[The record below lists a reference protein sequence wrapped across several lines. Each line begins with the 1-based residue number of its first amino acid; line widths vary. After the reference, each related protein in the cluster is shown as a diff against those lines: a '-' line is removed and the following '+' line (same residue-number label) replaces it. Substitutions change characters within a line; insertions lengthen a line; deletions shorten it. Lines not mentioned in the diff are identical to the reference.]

1 MKAEMKPAIALSPLE
16 TYQVI
21 DRKEGGMG
29 QIYILKRVSEQP
41 LPPLYKSRRLQDE
54 FKFIYRDVLAAK
66 AVKST
71 SLESQFLR
79 ELNIW
84 ITLKPAGVV
93 PLLKVVREG
102 QELLGIMPA
111 YESNLREYLLA
122 NRGSG
127 SKCLQFLR
135 QTVKGLDEVSKSGV
149 LHLDLKPENLLVTM
163 IDNEPQIDVADWGIA
178 NVKMELARATNQ
190 PEGDIATIVGAGTIP
205 YMSPERFSRSK
216 PDIRADVF
224 SLGVIFYEMLLGE
237 LPYDRHEPCDLQ
249 IRSGKYMD
257 RVRKMVD
264 DQRLPPL
271 VAKMLQPDMGKR
283 TSSYED
289 ILRFLESAKG

>member
-1 MKAEMKPAIALSPLE
+1 MRHVIALSPFE

-29 QIYILKRVSEQP
+29 TIYILKRVSKHS
-41 LPPLYKSRRLQDE
+41 LTPLYSSRRIQDE

-71 SLESQFLR
+71 KLENQFLR

-84 ITLKPAGVV
+84 ITLKPAGIV
-93 PLLKVVREG
+93 PLLKVVRQG

-122 NRGSG
+122 NPGSG
-127 SKCLQFLR
+127 SKCLRALR
-135 QTVKGLDEVSKSGV
+135 QTVKGLDEVSKSGL
-149 LHLDLKPENLLVTM
+149 LHLDLKPENLLVTI
-163 IDNEPQIDVADWGIA
+163 IDNQLQIDVADWGIA

-190 PEGDIATIVGAGTIP
+190 PEGDITTIVGVGTIP

-224 SLGVIFYEMLLGE
+224 SLGAIFYELLLGE
-237 LPYDRHEPCDLQ
+237 LPYHRHEPCDLQ
-249 IRSGKYMD
+249 IRSGRYMD
-257 RVRKMVD
+257 RVRQGVNE
-264 DQRLPPL
+264 RGLPPL
-271 VAKMLQPDMGKR
+271 VANMLQPELSKR
-283 TSSYED
+283 ISSYGE
-289 ILRFLESAKG
+289 ILRFLESLKG